1 MVPQLSLRHVI
12 ELVLS
17 GNAYQRSS
25 RQLISWNGM
34 KAWIALLVFGASLP
48 GQQPSKLVLP
58 DETAGYDRIVQ
69 TLVSAF
75 DHVDIVALGE
85 DHWRRVDSDLRI
97 ALVRNPEFAKK
108 VRFIVVEFGSTA
120 QQPTLDRYI
129 RGEDVPLA
137 ELQQVWKTT
146 TQTSGIW
153 DSPVYADFYAAV
165 REVNKKLPAGAQV
178 RVLAG
183 DPPSGSG
190 LGRDASAFSVLQQ
203 QVLKTHAKAL
213 LIYGAGHLLHG
224 VPGPIPRIT
233 NLLDAAYPGSTF
245 VVITAVPRPEYQE
258 FERALKTTARPVLVS
273 LGKPPFRDL
282 PAGQRADAFVY
293 FGTGPD
299 VDVKVSPDR

>member
-1 MVPQLSLRHVI
+1 MKAG
-12 ELVLS
+12 LVL
-17 GNAYQRSS
+17 
-25 RQLISWNGM
+25 
-34 KAWIALLVFGASLP
+34 LLFGASLP
-48 GQQPSKLVLP
+48 GQQVSKSLP
-58 DETAGYDRIVQ
+58 DETAGFDRIVQ

-85 DHWRRVDSDLRI
+85 NHWSKVDSDLRI

-108 VRFIVVEFGSTA
+108 VRFIVVEFGSIA

-165 REVNKKLPAGAQV
+165 REVNKKLPADGQV

-183 DPPSGSG
+183 DPPVGSG
-190 LGRDASAFSVLQQ
+190 LGRDASAFSILQR
-203 QVLKTHAKAL
+203 QVLKTHGKAL
-213 LIYGAGHLLHG
+213 VIYGAGHLLRAI
-224 VPGPIPRIT
+224 PDPIARLT
-233 NLLDAAYPGSTF
+233 KVLDTAYPGSTF
-245 VVITAVPRPEYQE
+245 VVITAGGPRPESQE
-258 FERALKTTARPVLVS
+258 FERALKTQVRPVLVPF
-273 LGKPPFRDL
+273 GKPPFRDMVVGAFPGL
-282 PAGQRADAFVY
+282 GLTLGQIADACVY
-293 FGTGPD
+293 FGVGPE

>member
-1 MVPQLSLRHVI
+1 
-12 ELVLS
+12 
-17 GNAYQRSS
+17 
-25 RQLISWNGM
+25 M
-34 KAWIALLVFGASLP
+34 KAWLVMLLFGASLA
-48 GQQPSKLVLP
+48 GQQQSKLILP
-58 DETAGYDRIVQ
+58 DETVGFDRIVQ

-75 DHVDIVALGE
+75 DHVAIVALAE
-85 DHWRRVDSDLRI
+85 NHWRKVDSDLRI
-97 ALVRNPEFAKK
+97 ALVRNPEFAKR

-146 TQTSGIW
+146 TQTNGIW

-190 LGRDASAFSVLQQ
+190 LGRDNTAFSVLQE

-213 LIYGAGHLLHG
+213 LIYGGGHLLRA
-224 VPGPIPRIT
+224 VPDPIRRIT
-233 NLLDAAYPGSTF
+233 KLLDTGYPGSTL
-245 VVITAVPRPEYQE
+245 VVITGGGPHPESQE
-258 FERALKTTARPVLVS
+258 FEHALKTTERPVLVS
-273 LGKPPFRDL
+273 LGKPPFRDMSVRAFPGL
-282 PAGQRADAFVY
+282 GLTQGQIADACVY
-293 FGTGPD
+293 FGMGPE
-299 VDVKVSPDR
+299 VDVSVSPDR